1 MTGQPINQRQRI
13 FAVAALA
20 VWLAMGWP
28 FLQELTSGRVRGIFP
43 VPPLWLLP
51 YTIFGATVVG
61 AALLSLRTRVH
72 WALMCAQLAAVVAMT
87 IIHPKD
93 LMSIFLVIIAWQ
105 VAIATVPA
113 KTLGWIAFQSLAVI
127 GAITLSPNAHLSY
140 IMVLSFVLQLC
151 CLLTAQ
157 ALKREAETARAL
169 DGANMDLRSAQ
180 AVMASRVRDAERL
193 RISHELH
200 DAWGHELTALAL
212 QLEIASNVR
221 ETQRLTDHVRQ
232 AKDMSRGLLR
242 KVREVVTTL
251 REAEG
256 SGEGGRV
263 FARTHDIGSGQTF
276 GITLF
281 SDGTQT
287 DRRKWIFSLAAL
299 AVTLTLGWPVL
310 QAFLTGK
317 VPVSAPWIMTF
328 TLFVAAFLSA
338 TILKLRNS
346 IRWSLLVIQ
355 VAAVAGMAFISS
367 WAMMTAFLIIV
378 AWQVATTTG
387 PGKSLSW
394 VTMQTLVVVG
404 ALALTPSPDLC
415 WVIGKAFA
423 LQLLFVFAAQAL
435 RKEEET
441 ARAFAQT
448 NRELRSAQA
457 IISNN
462 ARNVERLHISRELHD
477 AWGHE
482 LTALGLQLEIASH
495 VADADR
501 AKYHVLQAKN
511 LACALLGKVRDVVAT
526 LHDVERCGLQ
536 DALETLAR
544 SVPRPAVHVAF
555 ESGVQVSPGQA
566 HALMRCAQEA
576 VTNAI
581 RHSDGSNLWLQVSPD
596 GEGVRLIARND
607 GRARSTATSPG
618 SGLLGMRERLENL
631 GGQLAIRAGS
641 GLDFTVD
648 AWLPSVGS
656 QSA

>member
-1 MTGQPINQRQRI
+1 MSAHPFIQRQRI

-20 VWLAMGWP
+20 VWLTMGWP

-51 YTIFGATVVG
+51 YTVFGATVVG
-61 AALLSLRTRVH
+61 AAFLSLRTRVH
-72 WALMCAQLAAVVAMT
+72 WALMCAQLAAVVTMT

-113 KTLGWIAFQSLAVI
+113 KTLGWIGFQSLAVI
-127 GAITLSPNAHLSY
+127 GAIILSPNAHLSY

-157 ALKREAETARAL
+157 ALKREAETAQAL
-169 DGANMDLRSAQ
+169 DGANRDLWSAQ
-180 AVMASRVRDAERL
+180 AIMARRVRDAERL

-221 ETQRLTDHVRQ
+221 EPQRVTDHVMQ

-242 KVREVVTTL
+242 KVREVVATL

-263 FARTHDIGSGQTF
+263 FAHDTGSGQSV

-281 SDGTQT
+281 RDGTQS
-287 DRRKWIFSLAAL
+287 DRHKWIFSLAAL
-299 AVTLTLGWPVL
+299 AVALTLGWPVL

-328 TLFVAAFLSA
+328 AVFVAAFLSA
-338 TILKLRNS
+338 TILKLRTS

-387 PGKSLSW
+387 PAMSLSW
-394 VTMQTLVVVG
+394 VAMQTLVVVG

-423 LQLLFVFAAQAL
+423 LQLLFAFAAQAL

-448 NRELRSAQA
+448 NRELRSTQA
-457 IISNN
+457 IISHN

-501 AKYHVLQAKN
+501 AKYHVLQAKD

-526 LHDVERCGLQ
+526 LHEVERCGLQ
-536 DALETLAR
+536 DALEMLAR

-555 ESGVQVSPGQA
+555 EPGVQVSPGQA

-576 VTNAI
+576 VTNAM

-596 GEGVRLIARND
+596 GKGVRLIARDD

-631 GGQLAIRAGS
+631 GGQLAIRAGN
-641 GLDFTVD
+641 GLDFTLD
-648 AWLPSVGS
+648 AWLPSVGPRP
-656 QSA
+656 A